1 MYRYGTESEL
11 LSDHKPLESIFKKPL
26 FKVPPR
32 MRLRLQKYYLK
43 VKYVL
48 GKFLKIA
55 YTLFRAFDQTG
66 DPTGNDMHH
75 DMEHFIHN
83 VVTNLPISDVKLMEL
98 RELNHNYPNMQMLQR
113 HAVGGWPEH
122 MRDVPSPLKS
132 LWDVRNDIHVT
143 DGILLKDIRL
153 IISSVWRNNIL
164 QKLHISNCGIEK
176 TKTNARTTVFWPGM
190 TMHIEEMVA
199 SCEKCMKYQIKL
211 PKEPMQT
218 RIIPLLPWQITAS
231 DVLEYKKSKLPCGH

>member
-1 MYRYGTESEL
+1 M
-11 LSDHKPLESIFKKPL
+11 
-26 FKVPPR
+26 
-32 MRLRLQKYYLK
+32 
-43 VKYVL
+43 KYVL

-66 DPTGNDMHH
+66 DPTDNDMHH

-98 RELNHNYPNMQMLQR
+98 RELNHNYPNMQMLHR
-113 HAVGGWPEH
+113 YALGGWPEH

-164 QKLHISNCGIEK
+164 QKLHISHCGIEK

-211 PKEPMQT
+211 PKETWFQKFQT
-218 RIIPLLPWQITAS
+218 VSQANVPRFVINTRLASDTSSEVVLERAQNSCRVAEQIAVSMVLEQVSITAA
-231 DVLEYKKSKLPCGH
+231 DMIL